1 MSKGQL
7 GNFST
12 MSGGE
17 FSVAGGATDDWYI
30 SKGAQYRWGF
40 ITQSDYHQ
48 CSVCNNDIMHSL
60 SILRGLS
67 LYKTSQPLLSFTIE
81 LPGVDRNGK
90 FWEFSLPPS
99 DITWVL
105 TINAN
110 IMSNLNILKFNMN
123 NVHLLKL
130 IIINAEIISNQ
141 GG

>member
-1 MSKGQL
+1 MYTIFTQYVHNTKQSFLPLMSKGQL

-30 SKGAQYRWGF
+30 SKGAQYRWSF

-67 LYKTSQPLLSFTIE
+67 PYKTSQPLFSFTIE

-99 DITWVL
+99 DITWVQSMQ
-105 TINAN
+105 TRPSV
-110 IMSNLNILKFNMN
+110 MEVSP
-123 NVHLLKL
+123 
-130 IIINAEIISNQ
+130 
-141 GG
+141 

>member
-1 MSKGQL
+1 MLKGQL

-30 SKGAQYRWGF
+30 SKGAQYRWGTNV
-40 ITQSDYHQ
+40 ITI
-48 CSVCNNDIMHSL
+48 SVYYNDIMHSL
-60 SILRGLS
+60 CILRGLF
-67 LYKTSQPLLSFTIE
+67 SFTIE

-110 IMSNLNILKFNMN
+110 NMNNLNILKFNM
-123 NVHLLKL
+123 
-130 IIINAEIISNQ
+130 
-141 GG
+141 